1 MVTMAATRSSNLF
14 ITGCDRKTQWQLP
27 WFIENF
33 RKHNP
38 KADLLVF
45 DFGMRDIE
53 IEEDIKPLNSQDRGW
68 FKKPSAMMKASLV
81 ADKVCWLDTDCHV
94 LSNLDGIFDYTV
106 PLKLSMAQDDP
117 WTTRSGEMWHNS
129 GVVVFQ
135 QCPPILS
142 QWATEVAYAQEVGD
156 QEVLHRMVGQGLE
169 RMPHIQSLPKQYNT
183 LRLDVVDQTTPPTIK
198 VMHWT
203 GLKGNDHIRGL
214 IDG

>member
-1 MVTMAATRSSNLF
+1 MAATRSSNLF

-81 ADKVCWLDTDCHV
+81 ADKVCWLDTDCQV
-94 LSNLDGIFDYTV
+94 LTNIEDIFRYTV
-106 PLKLSMAQDDP
+106 PLKLSMVQDDP

-129 GVVVFQ
+129 GVVVFEG
-135 QCPPILS
+135 CPPILS
-142 QWATEVAYAQEVGD
+142 SWATEVAYAQEVGD

-169 RMPHIQSLPKQYNT
+169 RMPHIESIPKNYNT
-183 LRLDVVDQTTPPTIK
+183 LRLDIVDRSEPEFIK

-203 GLKGNDHIRGL
+203 GLKGNEHIRGL

>member
-1 MVTMAATRSSNLF
+1 MIATRSSNLF

-38 KADLLVF
+38 NADLMVF
-45 DFGMRDIE
+45 DFGMRDIQ
-53 IEEDIKPLNSQDRGW
+53 IDEDIKPLNSQDRGW

-94 LSNLDGIFDYTV
+94 LTNIEDIFRYTV
-106 PLKLSMAQDDP
+106 PLKLSMVQDDP
-117 WTTRSGEMWHNS
+117 WTTRSGEVWHNS
-129 GVVVFQ
+129 GVVVFEG
-135 QCPPILS
+135 CPPILS
-142 QWATEVAYAQEVGD
+142 SWATEVAYAQEVGD

-169 RMPHIQSLPKQYNT
+169 RMPHIQSIPKNYNT
-183 LRLDVVDQTTPPTIK
+183 LRLDIVDKSEPEFIK

>member
-1 MVTMAATRSSNLF
+1 MTATRSSNLF

-33 RKHNP
+33 RKYNP

-45 DFGMRDIE
+45 DFGMRDID
-53 IEEDIKPLNSQDRGW
+53 IKEDIKPLNSQDRGW

-94 LSNLDGIFDYTV
+94 LSNLDGVFDYTV

-117 WTTRSGEMWHNS
+117 WTTRSGETWHNS

-142 QWATEVAYAQEVGD
+142 AWATEVAYAKEVGD

-203 GLKGNDHIRGL
+203 GLKGNEHIRGL
-214 IDG
+214 ING